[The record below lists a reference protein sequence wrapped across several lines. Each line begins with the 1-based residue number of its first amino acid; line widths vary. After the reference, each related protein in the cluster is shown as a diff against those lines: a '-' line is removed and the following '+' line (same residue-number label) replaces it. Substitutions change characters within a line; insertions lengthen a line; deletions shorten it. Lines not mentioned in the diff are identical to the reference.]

1 MASLS
6 DDLNKDIQATWGLI
20 VITQEM
26 LKPAA
31 YFQSPP
37 TQVERSFIK
46 NKFQFNLISYT
57 LWRAVI
63 VELAKIFGPSSSQKF
78 SVLKILGKMAP
89 SGHYRSL
96 GLPEEEWQKWSDR
109 FAGAYIHYDEVNRL
123 RNKFYAHSDKPEFE
137 NPETFLTNEDIRL
150 LLKLA
155 LDFLNFLSV
164 RYFHTTLLS
173 PSIPWNKESF
183 PYIYRLAVTEI
194 EESKLLADENN
205 MTYKELT
212 GEDLPEGFD

>member
-1 MASLS
+1 MASILKQ
-6 DDLNKDIQATWGLI
+6 LNKDIQATWRL
-20 VITQEM
+20 VVVTQEM

-31 YFQSPP
+31 YFHSPP

-46 NKFQFNLISYT
+46 TKFQFSLISYT

-63 VELAKIFGPSSSQKF
+63 VELAKIFGQSSMQKF
-78 SVLKILGKMAP
+78 NILKILNKMAP
-89 SGHYRSL
+89 NGYYAKL
-96 GLPEEEWQKWSDR
+96 CLPVEEWNKWSDR
-109 FAGAYIHYDEVNRL
+109 FADAENHINEVNRL
-123 RNKFYAHSDKPEFE
+123 RDKFYAHTDKADFQ

-164 RYFHTTLLS
+164 RYFQTTLLS
-173 PSIPWNKESF
+173 TSIPWNKESF
-183 PYIYRLAVTEI
+183 PYIYRLAETEI
-194 EESKLLADENN
+194 EEFKLLATENE

-212 GEDLPEGFD
+212 GEDLPRGFD